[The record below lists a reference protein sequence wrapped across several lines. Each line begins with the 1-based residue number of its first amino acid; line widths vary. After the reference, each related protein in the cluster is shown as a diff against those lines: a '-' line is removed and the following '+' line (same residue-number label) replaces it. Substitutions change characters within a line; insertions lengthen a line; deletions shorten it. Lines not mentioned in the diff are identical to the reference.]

1 MYTNAAKQ
9 LLFTPWRS
17 LVLLGEQRSVSPM
30 LIIRLGVELFHG
42 SFLFSSWKREDYMHC
57 MNYSHSNIAN
67 LPPVSCTSLC
77 TNTHTHTHTLP
88 FAVMNYVHTVYSLI
102 NWRCRL
108 RQKRLHKAIPL
119 LFFLLQ
125 FIHCTW
131 KWTAAAQLPPSPQ
144 LLTLWLACDKT
155 PLVEKVLWTR
165 RQGEQ
170 PEAYFLVCVLCK
182 KKVQ

>member
-119 LFFLLQ
+119 LFSTSVHSL
-125 FIHCTW
+125 HMEMNCSSSAPT
-131 KWTAAAQLPPSPQ
+131 KSSAADS
-144 LLTLWLACDKT
+144 LTGL
-155 PLVEKVLWTR
+155 
-165 RQGEQ
+165 RQNTTSRKSLMNKETGW
-170 PEAYFLVCVLCK
+170 AAWGLFSSLCV
-182 KKVQ
+182 V

>member
-1 MYTNAAKQ
+1 MQPNSFF
-9 LLFTPWRS
+9 L
-17 LVLLGEQRSVSPM
+17 LLGDHSCCWGSSARWVRCLSSASVWSFFMDHSYFPPGKGRIICIVWIIHT
-30 LIIRLGVELFHG
+30 LILQT
-42 SFLFSSWKREDYMHC
+42 FL
-57 MNYSHSNIAN
+57 
-67 LPPVSCTSLC
+67 LC
-77 TNTHTHTHTLP
+77 PARACAQTHTHTHTLP

>member
-1 MYTNAAKQ
+1 MQPNSFF
-9 LLFTPWRS
+9 L
-17 LVLLGEQRSVSPM
+17 LLGDHSCCWGSSARWVRCLSSASVWSF
-30 LIIRLGVELFHG
+30 FHG

-119 LFFLLQ
+119 LFFYFSSFTAHGNELQ
-125 FIHCTW
+125 
-131 KWTAAAQLPPSPQ
+131 QLSSHQ
-144 LLTLWLACDKT
+144 VLSCWLFDWPATKHH
-155 PLVEKVLWTR
+155 
-165 RQGEQ
+165 
-170 PEAYFLVCVLCK
+170 
-182 KKVQ
+182 

>member
-119 LFFLLQ
+119 LFFYFSSFTAHGNELQ
-125 FIHCTW
+125 
-131 KWTAAAQLPPSPQ
+131 QLSSHQ
-144 LLTLWLACDKT
+144 VLSCWLFDWPATKHH
-155 PLVEKVLWTR
+155 
-165 RQGEQ
+165 
-170 PEAYFLVCVLCK
+170 
-182 KKVQ
+182 